1 MRIKRKCARAG
12 LPTSAV
18 RRNASRKRRLLFM
31 VRPFLGCGRGRIDAS
46 SCCTSG
52 QQKSKARA
60 AASSA
65 SGSITVLAHLE
76 AAKREAEGIP
86 GCEVSV
92 ALGSPRPKAMVA
104 QNFGPCTPRERLP
117 GLAAPDAALRCA
129 PISTRMSN
137 ELLNQG
143 RRDGTVIALLMTE
156 QRRQATWMSKKS

>member
-1 MRIKRKCARAG
+1 MLRPVVPA
-12 LPTSAV
+12 
-18 RRNASRKRRLLFM
+18 ASKK
-31 VRPFLGCGRGRIDAS
+31 GK
-46 SCCTSG
+46 
-52 QQKSKARA
+52 QRA

-117 GLAAPDAALRCA
+117 VLARPDAALRCA
-129 PISTRMSN
+129 TICTRSTI
-137 ELLNQG
+137 
-143 RRDGTVIALLMTE
+143 TVL
-156 QRRQATWMSKKS
+156 K